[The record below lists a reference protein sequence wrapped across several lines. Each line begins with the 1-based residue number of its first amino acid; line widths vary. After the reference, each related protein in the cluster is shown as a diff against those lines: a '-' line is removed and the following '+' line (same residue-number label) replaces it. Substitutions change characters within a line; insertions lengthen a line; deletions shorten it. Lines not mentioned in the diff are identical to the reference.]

1 MVEVKIFKDG
11 KEIVQ
16 QSGKAVMAFVKVDED
31 DKRSTVETSLI
42 GDSNI
47 INMTEDVVLGLAF
60 CMTDKCKKDG
70 ISRSGASLVIEELV
84 RLTKLHG
91 ADCIREVYGR

>member
-1 MVEVKIFKDG
+1 MVEVKIFEDG

-16 QSGKAVMAFVKVDED
+16 QNGKAVMAVIKVDED
-31 DKRSTVETSLI
+31 DKRSAVRTLLI
-42 GDSNI
+42 GDGNI
-47 INMTEDVVLGLAF
+47 ISIAEDVVLGLAF
-60 CMTDKCKKDG
+60 YMADKCKEDG

-84 RLTKLHG
+84 RLTRLHG

>member
-1 MVEVKIFKDG
+1 MVEVKIFEDG

-16 QSGKAVMAFVKVDED
+16 QNGKAVMAFVKVDED
-31 DKRSTVETSLI
+31 DKRSAVRTLLI
-42 GDSNI
+42 GDRNI
-47 INMTEDVVLGLAF
+47 ISIAEDVVLGLAF
-60 CMTDKCKKDG
+60 CMADKCKEDG

-84 RLTKLHG
+84 RLTRLHG

>member
-1 MVEVKIFKDG
+1 MVEVKIFEDG

-16 QSGKAVMAFVKVDED
+16 QNGKAVMAVIKVDED
-31 DKRSTVETSLI
+31 DKRSTVRTSLI

-47 INMTEDVVLGLAF
+47 ISMAEGVVLGLAF
-60 CMTDKCKKDG
+60 CMADKCKEDG
-70 ISRSGASLVIEELV
+70 ISRSGASSVIEELV
-84 RLTKLHG
+84 RLTRLHG

>member
-1 MVEVKIFKDG
+1 MVEVKIFEDG

-16 QSGKAVMAFVKVDED
+16 QKGKTVMAFIKVDED
-31 DKRSTVETSLI
+31 DKCSTVRTLLI
-42 GDSNI
+42 RDSNI
-47 INMTEDVVLGLAF
+47 VSMAEDVVQGLAF

-91 ADCIREVYGR
+91 ADCIREMYGR

>member
-1 MVEVKIFKDG
+1 MIEVKIFEDG

-16 QSGKAVMAFVKVDED
+16 QNGKAVMAVVKVDKD
-31 DKRSTVETSLI
+31 GKSSTIRTLLI
-42 GDSNI
+42 GDCNI
-47 INMTEDVVLGLAF
+47 ISIAEDVVRGLTF
-60 CMTDKCKKDG
+60 CMADKCKEDG

-84 RLTKLHG
+84 RLTRLHG

>member
-1 MVEVKIFKDG
+1 MVEVKIFEDG

-16 QSGKAVMAFVKVDED
+16 QNGKAVMAFVKVDED
-31 DKRSTVETSLI
+31 DKRSTVRTLLI
-42 GDSNI
+42 GDCGI
-47 INMTEDVVLGLAF
+47 ISTAEDVVQGLTF
-60 CMTDKCKKDG
+60 CMADKCKEDG
-70 ISRSGASLVIEELV
+70 LSRSGASLVLAELA